1 LRRRLRK
8 SGRLSSGRELLLHR
22 LLLEGGLLLLRHKG
36 LLLELLGLLLELL
49 WLLLELLLG
58 GGLAL
63 DGTAVGAPED
73 VVKSSRDAGEEA
85 SLLHK

>member
-1 LRRRLRK
+1 MRRRLRK

-22 LLLEGGLLLLRHKG
+22 LLLEGGLLLRHKG

-73 VVKSSRDAGEEA
+73 VVKSSRNAGEEA
-85 SLLHK
+85 RLLHK

>member
-1 LRRRLRK
+1 MRRRLRK
-8 SGRLSSGRELLLHR
+8 SGGLSSGRELLLHW
-22 LLLEGGLLLLRHKG
+22 LLLEGGLLLRHKG

-63 DGTAVGAPED
+63 DGTAVSAPKD
-73 VVKSSRDAGEEA
+73 VVKSSRNAGEKTR
-85 SLLHK
+85 LLHK